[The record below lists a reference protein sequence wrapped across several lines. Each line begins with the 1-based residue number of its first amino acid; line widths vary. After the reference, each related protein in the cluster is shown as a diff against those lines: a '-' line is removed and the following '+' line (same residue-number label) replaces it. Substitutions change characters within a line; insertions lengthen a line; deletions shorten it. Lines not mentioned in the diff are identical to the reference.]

1 VFRDLFSSAMW
12 CCISELFP
20 DVSRGCNK
28 SASHSRL
35 SSFYCHVLWV
45 CYFICYSV
53 DDSVNQS
60 QWWLWVQNVIG
71 WLVCW
76 ASWLFFGCEVTLY
89 QPIAPPGKQFGTPC
103 RNKTVNVQV
112 KDLFYDFFFFYDFVK
127 RFVLTFVTKY
137 RINYPSTAM
146 YLQVSQ
152 VVANFPTKIILCVST
167 LCYVGFLHA

>member
-1 VFRDLFSSAMW
+1 MILLIR
-12 CCISELFP
+12 
-20 DVSRGCNK
+20 VSDDCEYRMSLADSFVEPRGCSLGAK
-28 SASHSRL
+28 LRFTSRSL
-35 SSFYCHVLWV
+35 HPVSNLVPHVE
-45 CYFICYSV
+45 I
-53 DDSVNQS
+53 
-60 QWWLWVQNVIG
+60 
-71 WLVCW
+71 
-76 ASWLFFGCEVTLY
+76 
-89 QPIAPPGKQFGTPC
+89 
-103 RNKTVNVQV
+103 RKTVNVQV